1 MKDASVRLPISAA
14 AFALRLRRCFIYAS
28 PPRPSS
34 ISGPPARRAPAHP
47 RCAGAPD
54 LPRESAQPM
63 AESCPSSAEARS
75 KLRLL
80 HPATEVGSRTG
91 CIACRRRAAP
101 YRRGDE
107 RDGPHG
113 PNASPRPER
122 LLCELSYKRLDRGT
136 FRLPDDL
143 EPDATHVEIDEA
155 TLDALLDGVAVEAA
169 SPRKP
174 GPTVH

>member
-143 EPDATHVEIDEA
+143 EPEATYVEIDEA
-155 TLDALLDGVAVEAA
+155 TLDALLDGVAVESVA
-169 SPRKP
+169 PRKP